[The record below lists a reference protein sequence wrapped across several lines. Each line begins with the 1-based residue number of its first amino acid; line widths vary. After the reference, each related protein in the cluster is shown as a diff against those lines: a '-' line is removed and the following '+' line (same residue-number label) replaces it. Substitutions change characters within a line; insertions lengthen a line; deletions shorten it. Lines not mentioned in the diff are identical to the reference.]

1 EMQFKD
7 LAEQLAGQ
15 SAEPLE
21 GTILERQG
29 KKEGRQIN
37 TFVLRTATRPPR
49 TLYRKNLRTEA
60 APFLESEVRSRIL
73 DTIKQKLRQRDCRR
87 ETPPRPS
94 PSDTST
100 PPRSS

>member
-1 EMQFKD
+1 MQFKD

-21 GTILERQG
+21 GTVVERAG

-49 TLYRKNLRTEA
+49 TLYRKNLRVETA
-60 APFLESEVRSRIL
+60 TFLESEVPPRVLENIR
-73 DTIKQKLRQRDCRR
+73 QKLQQ
-87 ETPPRPS
+87 
-94 PSDTST
+94 
-100 PPRSS
+100 